1 MQALPY
7 PMPISGR
14 EGRVLSSFPDRLA
27 CSRELS
33 AYLGRMAAPAVK
45 PPMLIPL
52 EQPFILK

>member
-7 PMPISGR
+7 PMPLSGR

-27 CSRELS
+27 RSPS

-52 EQPFILK
+52 EQPFIFK